1 MNTPFPYEY
10 IAEDKSF
17 YGREKEVL
25 QIKEHIENST
35 NILLFSKR
43 RMGKSTLIKNVF
55 SKIEKDFTVIYIDIF
70 NIITAKDFAE
80 ILLKGITNAQ
90 KGDITKTIKQVTKIL
105 KKTRIEPSF
114 DMRSG
119 KMSISPVVLNSTFE
133 EIIEDAF
140 ALLFELAKKT
150 NVVLA
155 IDEFQQI
162 STIKEKKID
171 ALLRKYIQ
179 EAHNISYI
187 FLGSKRNILNSLF
200 QYKAPLY
207 EMATPMLLKSIS
219 IEDIYNYSKKHIS
232 ISKDTAEYIY
242 SLSDGETKL
251 IQMILHKAYI
261 LNAKKKETTIE
272 IIDDLLDEILITKN
286 DHYKSLFEIFSTNQ
300 KKAFKLLS
308 KYKVELFS
316 KEVLKQEDIS
326 RASMQSSLNQLYTK
340 EFVDK
345 EDDIW
350 FIPDRTFE
358 LWGEK
363 VLNL

>member
-17 YGREKEVL
+17 YGRENEVL
-25 QIKEHIENST
+25 QIQKHIANST

-55 SKIEKDFTVIYIDIF
+55 SKLEKKCTVIYIDIF
-70 NIITAKDFAE
+70 NIITAKDFAQ
-80 ILLKGITNAQ
+80 LLLEGITNAQ
-90 KGDITKTIKQVTKIL
+90 KGDITKTIKQLTKLL
-105 KKTRIEPSF
+105 KKTRIEPTF
-114 DMRSG
+114 DAKSG
-119 KMSISPVVLNSTFE
+119 KMSISPVVANSTFE
-133 EIIEDAF
+133 ELIDDAF
-140 ALLFELAKKT
+140 SVLFELSKKHSIA
-150 NVVLA
+150 LA

-171 ALLRKYIQ
+171 ALLRKYMQ

-200 QYKAPLY
+200 QYKAPLF
-207 EMATPMLLKSIS
+207 EMATPILLKSIKMD
-219 IEDIYNYSKKHIS
+219 DIYEYSKKHLKI
-232 ISKDTAEYIY
+232 AEETTQYIY
-242 SLSDGETKL
+242 DLADGETKL

-261 LNAKKKETTIE
+261 LNGAKKETTI
-272 IIDDLLDEILITKN
+272 DLVDTFLDEILVSKN

-308 KYKVELFS
+308 KYKRELFS
-316 KEVLKQEDIS
+316 YDILKQEEIS
-326 RASMQSSLNQLYTK
+326 RASMQSSLKQLYAK
-340 EFVDK
+340 EFIDK
-345 EDDIW
+345 EDDVW

-358 LWGEK
+358 LWGER
-363 VLNL
+363 VLN